1 MSKKK
6 VTRKKKTKKKV
17 APVKPRN
24 AIEVSH
30 HVDAN
35 PDDAIA
41 QTLTRPEVGAAATIQ
56 KFDGANHEVNAL
68 ARELSAQVAAVNG
81 GDLKRAES
89 MLISQSHTLDVLF
102 NHLTRIAQGN
112 MVEGYLSAT
121 ETYLRL
127 ALKAQSQCRT
137 TLETLAQVKNPP
149 VVYARQANFAN
160 GPQQVN
166 NNIPSQAR
174 ENGNQ
179 PNKLSG
185 DSNELLSNTGTS
197 AFTGGV
203 DTPMET
209 VGAIDRTEV
218 KSG

>member
-6 VTRKKKTKKKV
+6 VTRKRKTTKKA

-24 AIEVSH
+24 SIDVLCDKEE
-30 HVDAN
+30 N
-35 PDDAIA
+35 FDDAIA
-41 QTLTRPEVGAAATIQ
+41 QTITRPEVNAAATIQ
-56 KFDGANHEVNAL
+56 KFTGDIHEVNAL
-68 ARELSAQVAAVNG
+68 ARELSTQVAAVND

-89 MLISQSHTLDVLF
+89 MLISQSHTLDDLF
-102 NHLTRIAQGN
+102 NRLAQRAHSN

-127 ALKAQSQCRT
+127 ALKAQSQCRS
-137 TLETLAQVKNPP
+137 TLETLVQVKNPP

-166 NNIPSQAR
+166 NNIPSRAR
-174 ENGNQ
+174 EIENQ

-185 DSNELLSNTGTS
+185 VGNELLPNIGASTL
-197 AFTGGV
+197 TGGV

-209 VGAIDRTEV
+209 VGAIDRAEV